1 MSSTK
6 EKNIKE
12 RQEVIPINLGLAY
25 LKVGVITFVLGSI
38 FVLIGS
44 WIDRLSVKYPFFTII
59 LIAISFPLVLFIN
72 YKITKK
78 SIEKPRL

>member
-12 RQEVIPINLGLAY
+12 RQGVIPINLGLAY

-38 FVLIGS
+38 FILIGL
-44 WIDRLSVKYPFFTII
+44 WIDRISGKYPIFTIV
-59 LIAISFPLVLFIN
+59 LVAISFPLVLYIN
-72 YKITKK
+72 TKIIKK
-78 SIEKPRL
+78 SIE